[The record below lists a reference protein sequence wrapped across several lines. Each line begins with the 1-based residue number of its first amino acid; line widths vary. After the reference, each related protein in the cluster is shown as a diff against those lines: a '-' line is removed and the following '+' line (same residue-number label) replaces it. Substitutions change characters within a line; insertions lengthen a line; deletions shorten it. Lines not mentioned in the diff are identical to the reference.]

1 LLRLNEHVRDV
12 DYSRYRRGPDEKAER
27 PTQPPLPNYKSLKFL
42 NQLPNLF
49 VHLMAYVDVWR
60 DGNDE
65 SKIKELLRESISN
78 IIQALR
84 RTPYQEFYEN
94 MTHDFNSEL
103 FGVMTK
109 LLQFLFILL
118 KNDKESDRKE
128 NPNKYLKHH
137 MQ

>member
-1 LLRLNEHVRDV
+1 
-12 DYSRYRRGPDEKAER
+12 
-27 PTQPPLPNYKSLKFL
+27 
-42 NQLPNLF
+42 
-49 VHLMAYVDVWR
+49 MAYVDVWR